1 MKILAIN
8 QFFWPDTAATGQLL
22 GDVTFGL
29 EGSPHRVT
37 IVCGAS
43 DYGSVN
49 DTPPPPATI
58 LRSSGTRFGRGRMGR
73 VMSYFSFLVTASS
86 NSLRVERP
94 DLVISMTTPPL
105 TSVLGAIIQK
115 LRGSRHYIWE
125 MDLYPDIAVD
135 LGVLGRQTLVTRAI
149 GVLADWSRHR
159 ADGIIA
165 IGEDMKARL
174 VARGIPAHKIHVA
187 ENWADGREIVP
198 LDFPSGP
205 LVVHY
210 SGNFGLAH
218 DVETIGEAMRQ
229 LRGDPRFRFVFS
241 GGGSRR
247 VWLRDHCLREEITLE
262 FRSACSRADLGLSL
276 AEGHLG
282 LVTQLPQT
290 CGSVVPSKTYGI
302 MAAGRPLLYIGPR
315 DATPA
320 RIIERHRCGWQVDPG
335 DAPAL
340 VALLRSLAENP
351 QQIREAGARGRR
363 AFDLHYHQAIGVSR
377 ILEILQINGA
387 DHLSRPVPAGAA
399 QDSDAA

>member
-37 IVCGAS
+37 MVCGAS

-86 NSLRVERP
+86 NSLRVKRP

-247 VWLRDHCLREEITLE
+247 FWLRDPT
-262 FRSACSRADLGLSL
+262 
-276 AEGHLG
+276 
-282 LVTQLPQT
+282 
-290 CGSVVPSKTYGI
+290 
-302 MAAGRPLLYIGPR
+302 
-315 DATPA
+315 
-320 RIIERHRCGWQVDPG
+320 
-335 DAPAL
+335 
-340 VALLRSLAENP
+340 
-351 QQIREAGARGRR
+351 
-363 AFDLHYHQAIGVSR
+363 
-377 ILEILQINGA
+377 
-387 DHLSRPVPAGAA
+387 
-399 QDSDAA
+399 

>member
-22 GDVTFGL
+22 GDVTCAL
-29 EGSPHRVT
+29 EKSSHRVT
-37 IVCGAS
+37 IVCGPS
-43 DYGSVN
+43 GYGGIN
-49 DTPPPPATI
+49 HTPHPPATI
-58 LRSSGTRFGRGRMGR
+58 LRGSATRFGRGRLGR
-73 VMSYFSFLVTASS
+73 IVSYVSFLVGAAW
-86 NSLRVERP
+86 NSLRTERP
-94 DLVISMTTPPL
+94 DVVISMTTPPL
-105 TSVLGAIIQK
+105 TSLLGALIQK
-115 LRGSRHYIWE
+115 LRGARHYIWE

-135 LGVLGRQTLVTRAI
+135 LGVLGPRSLVTRAT
-149 GVLADWSRHR
+149 GALVDWSRQR

-187 ENWADGREIVP
+187 ENWADGTEIFP

-210 SGNFGLAH
+210 SGNLGFAH
-218 DVETIGEAMRQ
+218 DVDTIGEAMRQ
-229 LRGDPRFRFVFS
+229 LRGDPRFRFVFA
-241 GGGSRR
+241 GGGSRWG
-247 VWLRDHCLREEITLE
+247 WLKEHCLREEITLD
-262 FRSACSRADLGLSL
+262 FRAASSRADLGLSL

-315 DATPA
+315 NATPA

-335 DAPAL
+335 DAPTL

-351 QQIREAGARGRR
+351 HQIREAGARGRR
-363 AFDLHYHQAIGVSR
+363 AFDLHYHKAIGVSR
-377 ILEILQINGA
+377 ILEILQINGT
-387 DHLSRPVPAGAA
+387 DHLSRPVTAGAA
-399 QDSDAA
+399 QGSDAA